1 MLRKKGWAISQ
12 KLEIGM
18 KVGGG
23 GGDRSLDG
31 GGPSSTRF
39 VEKINPFVGTV

>member
-1 MLRKKGWAISQ
+1 MPEKKVGANAP

-18 KVGGG
+18 KVDGG

-31 GGPSSTRF
+31 GGPSCPRLSRRL
-39 VEKINPFVGTV
+39 IR